1 MCPCCASR
9 TKKVEN
15 ELPQNELWQLYR
27 AAYEQYQ
34 SVIIKGEK
42 SYSRYVNDFIYYHLP
57 CTSIREADIRLHVM
71 HLFALKEL
79 LEERPDLV
87 DAFFS
92 KDKFEEEDYQQML
105 HLFNTGKGIEPKS
118 EFLAHFSHEQL
129 ARITEFVTASSLFRN
144 EVTEEIMRD
153 LFECRIQ
160 RPLQANSNRNVALFF
175 GALREHGLLPFQWQ
189 MILERNRLLSSS
201 TNNEPLRASQL
212 RCSLSQAKNPK
223 LGKKKKS
230 NLKDEEVGFESTC
243 RSFVLR
249 LKESL

>member
-1 MCPCCASR
+1 M
-9 TKKVEN
+9 
-15 ELPQNELWQLYR
+15 
-27 AAYEQYQ
+27 
-34 SVIIKGEK
+34 
-42 SYSRYVNDFIYYHLP
+42 NDFIYYHLP
-57 CTSIREADIRLHVM
+57 CLSIREADIRLHVM
-71 HLFALKEL
+71 HVFALKEL
-79 LEERPDLV
+79 LEERRDLV

-153 LFECRIQ
+153 LFECRLQ

-189 MILERNRLLSSS
+189 MILERNKLLSSS

>member
-1 MCPCCASR
+1 MPGD
-9 TKKVEN
+9 
-15 ELPQNELWQLYR
+15 ELWQLCR
-27 AAYEQYQ
+27 IAFEQYK
-34 SVIIKGEK
+34 SEISNGEK
-42 SYSRYVNDFIYYHLP
+42 AYSRFIYDFLYYHLP
-57 CTSIREADIRLHVM
+57 VSGMTEADMRTHFMHVCEVV
-71 HLFALKEL
+71 EL
-79 LEERPDLV
+79 LEERRDLV

-129 ARITEFVTASSLFRN
+129 
-144 EVTEEIMRD
+144 
-153 LFECRIQ
+153 
-160 RPLQANSNRNVALFF
+160 PLQANSNRNVALFF

-189 MILERNRLLSSS
+189 MILERNKLLSSS

>member
-1 MCPCCASR
+1 M
-9 TKKVEN
+9 
-15 ELPQNELWQLYR
+15 
-27 AAYEQYQ
+27 
-34 SVIIKGEK
+34 
-42 SYSRYVNDFIYYHLP
+42 YYHLP
-57 CTSIREADIRLHVM
+57 VTGMSEADMRTHFMHVCEVV
-71 HLFALKEL
+71 EL
-79 LEERPDLV
+79 LEERRDLV

-92 KDKFEEEDYQQML
+92 KDKFEEEDYRQML
-105 HLFNTGKGIEPKS
+105 HLFNTGKSLEPKS

-153 LFECRIQ
+153 LFECKLQ

-189 MILERNRLLSSS
+189 MILERNKLLSSS
-201 TNNEPLRASQL
+201 PLRASQL

-230 NLKDEEVGFESTC
+230 ILKDEKVGFESTC

>member
-1 MCPCCASR
+1 MPGD
-9 TKKVEN
+9 
-15 ELPQNELWQLYR
+15 ELWQLCR
-27 AAYEQYQ
+27 IAFEQYK
-34 SVIIKGEK
+34 SEIIYGEK
-42 SYSRYVNDFIYYHLP
+42 AYSRFICDFFYYHLP
-57 CTSIREADIRLHVM
+57 VTAMSEADMRTHFMHVCE
-71 HLFALKEL
+71 LVEL
-79 LEERPDLV
+79 LEERRDLV

-92 KDKFEEEDYQQML
+92 KEKFEEEDFRQML
-105 HLFNTGKGIEPKS
+105 YLFNTGKGLEPKS
-118 EFLAHFSHEQL
+118 EFLAHFSDEQI
-129 ARITEFVTASSLFRN
+129 ARITEFVTVSSLFRT
-144 EVTEEIMRD
+144 EVTEEIMRN
-153 LFECRIQ
+153 LFECRLQ

-189 MILERNRLLSSS
+189 MILERNKLLSSS
-201 TNNEPLRASQL
+201 TNNELLRASQL

>member
-1 MCPCCASR
+1 MS
-9 TKKVEN
+9 
-15 ELPQNELWQLYR
+15 
-27 AAYEQYQ
+27 
-34 SVIIKGEK
+34 
-42 SYSRYVNDFIYYHLP
+42 
-57 CTSIREADIRLHVM
+57 EADMRTHFMHVCEVV
-71 HLFALKEL
+71 EL
-79 LEERPDLV
+79 LEERRDLV

-153 LFECRIQ
+153 LFECRLQ

-175 GALREHGLLPFQWQ
+175 GALREHGLLPFQWHQWQ
-189 MILERNRLLSSS
+189 MILERNKLLSSS

-230 NLKDEEVGFESTC
+230 NLKDEKVGFESTC